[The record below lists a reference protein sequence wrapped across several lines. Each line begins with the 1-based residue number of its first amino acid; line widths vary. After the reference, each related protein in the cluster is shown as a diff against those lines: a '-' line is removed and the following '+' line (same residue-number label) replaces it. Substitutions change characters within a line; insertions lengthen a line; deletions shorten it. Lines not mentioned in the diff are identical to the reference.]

1 MRYTTATAFR
11 QALEQRLK
19 NESAQTDLMLA
30 RLRKRVA
37 FELFLR
43 RLLVVAPDRWVLKGA
58 LALDF
63 RFSTPTRA
71 TKDID
76 LGRDDDED
84 AAIRDI
90 TAAQQLAL
98 DDFFTFSATR
108 SDALDGADEFS
119 AVRFHVVA
127 QLAGRTFE
135 QFRVDVAFLDAIPYE
150 PDTIHSTDLLSFA
163 DIPPLSLPVIPIVQ
177 HLAEKVHAYT
187 RIYGEQGRAST
198 RPKDL
203 VDILL
208 ISDSATVG
216 ARTLTEALEQTFR
229 ERNQQ
234 PLPSCLPPPPP
245 TWADPYKQLANS
257 VGIET
262 DLELAHTRAATFLDP
277 ILAGNIEGRWDIAAR
292 VWRPT
297 DESQHTVAPRS
308 TRTERESS
316 RSAFDAKTKR

>member
-1 MRYTTATAFR
+1 MKYTSAAAFR

-19 NESAQTDLMLA
+19 NEASSTGLGLA

-43 RLLVVAPDRWVLKGA
+43 RLLIVAPDRWVLKGA

-63 RFSTPTRA
+63 RLAAVTRS

-76 LGRDDDED
+76 IGRDDDEQ

-98 DDFFTFSATR
+98 DDHFTFMATR
-108 SDALDGADEFS
+108 TGDLDATDEFS
-119 AVRFHVVA
+119 AVRFHVTA

-135 QFRVDVAFLDAIPYE
+135 QFLVDIGFSDKIAWT
-150 PDTIHSTDLLSFA
+150 PDTIHTSQSLSFA
-163 DIPPLSLPVIPIVQ
+163 GIEPLAVPAIPIPQ

-187 RIYGEQGRAST
+187 RAYGESRKPST

-208 ISDSATVG
+208 IERSTTIQAEDL
-216 ARTLTEALEQTFR
+216 RHALQVTFA
-229 ERNQQ
+229 ERDRQ
-234 PLPSCLPPPPP
+234 PLPARLPPPP
-245 TWADPYKQLANS
+245 TAWIDPYRRLASTVN
-257 VGIET
+257 VEA
-262 DLELAHTRAATFLDP
+262 DLASAYTRAATFLNP
-277 ILAGNIEGRWDIAAR
+277 VLAGHSKGEWNTHSGEW
-292 VWRPT
+292 VPT
-297 DESQHTVAPRS
+297 NE
-308 TRTERESS
+308 
-316 RSAFDAKTKR
+316 